1 MPVVKLN
8 ARNITTLQAIGGVRT
23 DYRDELLPGFF
34 LRVTPQGT
42 RSFGMVYTTRDGRL
56 RRCTLGPVGPV
67 GLSEARARA
76 KRLRGAVAQGEDPHG
91 DQMKAKRQ
99 RLTAATVED
108 LVEAF
113 LASKEA
119 LAWRP
124 KTRQEFARILRVE
137 VVPALGDLKPEE
149 VKRGEIRALVDRL
162 SDRAPVMANRV
173 FEVTRRL
180 YTWAIGKDLVE
191 TSPCVG
197 LSKPSPETQ
206 RDRVLTEDE
215 IRAVWGACDAERGI
229 IADAF
234 RLMLVTAQRRGEVLS
249 MRWQDVDGSWWTIP
263 AELAKN
269 GLAHR
274 VPLNRQALA
283 ILERLRK
290 RAAGPWVF
298 PSPTTDRPIEN
309 PQKAAERLRE
319 RSKVADLRLHDLRRT
334 AASLMTGMG
343 ISRLTV
349 KKILNHAERDVTAVY
364 DRHSYDPE
372 KRIALEAWGSRLEA
386 TVRERAT
393 IGELVPFVTGQ
404 ARQRGAHE
412 SSSKDRKAGRD
423 GVQVDRSA
431 RRPIRSTAR
440 E

>member
-1 MPVVKLN
+1 M
-8 ARNITTLQAIGGVRT
+8 
-23 DYRDELLPGFF
+23 
-34 LRVTPQGT
+34 
-42 RSFGMVYTTRDGRL
+42 
-56 RRCTLGPVGPV
+56 
-67 GLSEARARA
+67 
-76 KRLRGAVAQGEDPHG
+76 
-91 DQMKAKRQ
+91 
-99 RLTAATVED
+99 
-108 LVEAF
+108 
-113 LASKEA
+113 
-119 LAWRP
+119 
-124 KTRQEFARILRVE
+124 
-137 VVPALGDLKPEE
+137 
-149 VKRGEIRALVDRL
+149 
-162 SDRAPVMANRV
+162 
-173 FEVTRRL
+173 
-180 YTWAIGKDLVE
+180 
-191 TSPCVG
+191 G

-215 IRAVWGACDAERGI
+215 IRAVWAGCDAEPGI

-274 VPLNRQALA
+274 VPLSRQALA

-290 RAAGPWVF
+290 RANGPWVF

-372 KRIALEAWGSRLEA
+372 KRTALDAWGRRLEA
-386 TVRERAT
+386 IVSGTASK
-393 IGELVPFVTGQ
+393 
-404 ARQRGAHE
+404 ARVVAL
-412 SSSKDRKAGRD
+412 SAAGR
-423 GVQVDRSA
+423 S
-431 RRPIRSTAR
+431 RRDVGFKHGAER
-440 E
+440 

>member
-8 ARNITTLQAIGGVRT
+8 ARNITTLKAVGGVRT

-34 LRVTPQGT
+34 LRVTPHGT
-42 RSFGMVYTTRDGRL
+42 RTFGIVYTTRDGRL

-67 GLSEARARA
+67 GLAEARARA
-76 KRLRGAVAQGEDPHG
+76 KRLRGAVAQGDDPHG
-91 DQMKAKRQ
+91 DQMKARRQ

-137 VVPALGDLKPEE
+137 VVPAFGDLKPEE

-215 IRAVWGACDAERGI
+215 IRAVWVGCDAEPGI

-274 VPLNRQALA
+274 VPLSRQALT

-372 KRIALEAWGSRLEA
+372 KRSALDGWGRRLDA
-386 TVRERAT
+386 IVSGMKGRENIVALRRRA
-393 IGELVPFVTGQ
+393 
-404 ARQRGAHE
+404 R
-412 SSSKDRKAGRD
+412 
-423 GVQVDRSA
+423 
-431 RRPIRSTAR
+431 
-440 E
+440 

>member
-1 MPVVKLN
+1 MPVIKLN

-42 RSFGMVYTTRDGRL
+42 RTFGIVYTTRDGRL

-76 KRLRGAVAQGEDPHG
+76 KELRGAVAQGADPHG

-119 LAWRP
+119 LVWRP

-137 VVPALGDLKPEE
+137 VVPALGDQQPEE

-215 IRAVWGACDAERGI
+215 IRAVWAGCDAEPGI

-234 RLMLVTAQRRGEVLS
+234 QLMLVTAQRRGEVLS

-263 AELAKN
+263 ADLAKN

-274 VPLNRQALA
+274 VPLSQQALA
-283 ILERLRK
+283 ILERVRK
-290 RAAGPWVF
+290 RASGPWVF
-298 PSPTTDRPIEN
+298 PSRTTDRPIEN

-372 KRIALEAWGSRLEA
+372 KRTALDAWGRRLDA
-386 TVRERAT
+386 LVSDTPGKARVV
-393 IGELVPFVTGQ
+393 EL
-404 ARQRGAHE
+404 
-412 SSSKDRKAGRD
+412 SAGR
-423 GVQVDRSA
+423 RA
-431 RRPIRSTAR
+431 IRS
-440 E
+440 